1 MILFIF
7 DGILH
12 KKAVFYSPMEGQDS
26 YFGGG
31 FGIGGMLKAIYPEW
45 PEEEKY
51 DVQWWDVYD
60 SSNRF
65 RKFDYDAIADYVKP
79 EADGIRS
86 L

>member
-51 DVQWWDVYD
+51 DVHVL
-60 SSNRF
+60 
-65 RKFDYDAIADYVKP
+65 VV
-79 EADGIRS
+79 
-86 L
+86 